1 MIYFDREGQAI
12 PLERWAEL
20 VEDHGYRVL
29 LHDILPN
36 GRCVSTIWTGIDFR
50 PTPLIFDTAVFAGC
64 GDIRILA
71 QERWFTEREAR
82 EGHARLVEQWT
93 TRPTEEATP

>member
-20 VEDHGYRVL
+20 VEDPTYRVL

-50 PTPLIFDTAVFAGC
+50 PRSLIFDTTVFAGC
-64 GDIRILA
+64 GDIRMLA